1 MTSPA
6 GGPDRPHRNPDD
18 GTVLDM
24 PAIKK
29 PLERETLPCVHAV
42 TNDEIMLRPG
52 FLRKALAVM
61 RVLGDK
67 GAIHVR
73 SQLLDSPTLYSI
85 TLALLE
91 LHEQTNCWCI
101 VNDRVDIALACGAN
115 GVQLTHKSIA
125 VPDVHAIAPGLYV
138 GASVHSADEARDAEK
153 SGADWCVAGHVFETE
168 THPGVPRRAST
179 FISEV
184 VAAVDYP
191 VIAIGGIRPEHVR
204 SLVHRGAH
212 GVAAIRGIWNDENS
226 ELAASRYLS
235 QV

>member
-1 MTSPA
+1 VTAAPA
-6 GGPDRPHRNPDD
+6 PVPEND
-18 GTVLDM
+18 
-24 PAIKK
+24 
-29 PLERETLPCVHAV
+29 LPCVHAV

-52 FLRKALAVM
+52 FLRKAMAVM

-91 LHEQTNCWCI
+91 LHEQTQCWCI
-101 VNDRVDIALACGAN
+101 VNDRVDIALACGVQ
-115 GVQLTHKSIA
+115 GVQLTHKSVS
-125 VPDVHAIAPGLYV
+125 VPDVQRIAPALRI
-138 GASVHSADEARDAEK
+138 GASVHSPDEAKEAETA
-153 SGADWCVAGHVFETE
+153 GAHWCVAGHVFETPS
-168 THPGVPRRAST
+168 HPGLPRQESS
-179 FISEV
+179 FINDV
-184 VAAVDYP
+184 VAAVRVP

-204 SLVHRGAH
+204 SLVHRGAY

>member
-1 MTSPA
+1 LTA
-6 GGPDRPHRNPDD
+6 
-18 GTVLDM
+18 T
-24 PAIKK
+24 ATK
-29 PLERETLPCVHAV
+29 PEAAPLADLPCVHAV
-42 TNDEIMLRPG
+42 TSDEIMLRPG
-52 FLRKALAVM
+52 FLRKAMGVM

-73 SQLLDSPTLYSI
+73 SQLLDTPTLFSL
-85 TLALLE
+85 TLALIE
-91 LHEQTNCWCI
+91 LHEQTKCWCI
-101 VNDRVDIALACGAN
+101 VNDRVDIALACGVQ

-125 VPDVHAIAPGLYV
+125 VPDVRRIAPALRV
-138 GASVHSADEARDAEK
+138 GASVHSPDEARDAERA
-153 SGADWCVAGHVFETE
+153 GAEWCVAGSVFETQS
-168 THPGVPRRAST
+168 HPGMPRQET
-179 FISEV
+179 KFISDV
-184 VAAVDYP
+184 VAAVSFP

>member
-1 MTSPA
+1 MASA
-6 GGPDRPHRNPDD
+6 AEAQSA
-18 GTVLDM
+18 TV
-24 PAIKK
+24 A
-29 PLERETLPCVHAV
+29 ELPCVHAV

-52 FLRKALAVM
+52 FLRKAMGVM

-73 SQLLDSPTLYSI
+73 SQLLDSPTLFSL
-85 TLALLE
+85 TLALIE
-91 LHEQTNCWCI
+91 LHEQTKCWCI
-101 VNDRVDIALACGAN
+101 VNDRVDIALACGVQ

-125 VPDVHAIAPGLYV
+125 VPDVRRIAPALRV
-138 GASVHSADEARDAEK
+138 GASVHSPDEARDAELA
-153 SGADWCVAGHVFETE
+153 GAEWCVAGSVFETPS
-168 THPGVPRRAST
+168 HPGMPRQETT
-179 FISEV
+179 FINDV
-184 VAAVDYP
+184 VAAVSLP

>member
-1 MTSPA
+1 VTAPAVKAPMT
-6 GGPDRPHRNPDD
+6 D
-18 GTVLDM
+18 
-24 PAIKK
+24 
-29 PLERETLPCVHAV
+29 LPCVHAV

-52 FLRKALAVM
+52 FLRKALGVM

-91 LHEQTNCWCI
+91 LHEQTRCWCI
-101 VNDRVDIALACGAN
+101 VNDRVDVALACGVQ

-125 VPDVHAIAPGLYV
+125 VPDVQRIAPALRI
-138 GASVHSADEARDAEK
+138 GASVHSPDEARDAELA
-153 SGADWCVAGHVFETE
+153 GADWCVAGHVFETPS
-168 THPGVPRRAST
+168 HPGLPRKEST
-179 FISEV
+179 FINEV
-184 VAAVDYP
+184 VAAVSFP

>member
-1 MTSPA
+1 MTAAAEVVPEA
-6 GGPDRPHRNPDD
+6 
-18 GTVLDM
+18 
-24 PAIKK
+24 
-29 PLERETLPCVHAV
+29 ELPVVHAV
-42 TNDEIMLRPG
+42 TSDEIMLRPG
-52 FLRKALAVM
+52 FLRKAMAVM

-91 LHEQTNCWCI
+91 LHQQTQCWCI
-101 VNDRVDIALACGAN
+101 VNDRVDVALACGVQ
-115 GVQLTHKSIA
+115 GVQLTHKSIS
-125 VPDVHAIAPGLYV
+125 VPDVQRIAPALKI
-138 GASVHSADEARDAEK
+138 GASVHSPDEARDAERA
-153 SGADWCVAGHVFETE
+153 GADWCVAGHVFETQS
-168 THPGVPRRAST
+168 HPGLPRQESN
-179 FISEV
+179 FISDV
-184 VAAVDYP
+184 VGAVRIP

-204 SLVHRGAH
+204 SLVHRGAY

>member
-1 MTSPA
+1 MTSPQ
-6 GGPDRPHRNPDD
+6 
-18 GTVLDM
+18 
-24 PAIKK
+24 IKA
-29 PLERETLPCVHAV
+29 PIEALPVVHAV

-52 FLRKALAVM
+52 FIRKAMAIM

-73 SQLLDSPTLYSI
+73 SQLLDTPTLYSL

-91 LHEQTNCWCI
+91 LHEQTKCWCI
-101 VNDRVDIALACGAN
+101 VNDRVDIALACGVQ
-115 GVQLTHKSIA
+115 GVQLTHKSIS
-125 VPDVHAIAPGLYV
+125 VPDVQKIAPALRI
-138 GASVHSADEARDAEK
+138 GASVHSPDEATDAEQA
-153 SGADWCVAGHVFETE
+153 GADWCVAGHVFESE
-168 THPGVPRRAST
+168 THPGVPRRERS
-179 FISEV
+179 FIPDV
-184 VAAVDYP
+184 VAAVSFP

>member
-1 MTSPA
+1 VTEPA
-6 GGPDRPHRNPDD
+6 VVQ
-18 GTVLDM
+18 T
-24 PAIKK
+24 
-29 PLERETLPCVHAV
+29 PLVEDLPVVHAV
-42 TNDEIMLRPG
+42 TSDEIMLRPG
-52 FLRKALAVM
+52 FLRKALGVM
-61 RVLGDK
+61 RILGDK

-91 LHEQTNCWCI
+91 LHEQTRCWCI

-115 GVQLTHKSIA
+115 GVQLTHKSVS
-125 VPDVHAIAPGLYV
+125 VPDVKRIAPALRI
-138 GASVHSADEARDAEK
+138 GASVHSAHEAREAERL
-153 SGADWCVAGHVFETE
+153 GAHWCVAGHVFETE
-168 THPGVPRRAST
+168 THPGEPRRENS
-179 FISEV
+179 FINEV
-184 VAAVDYP
+184 VAAVSFP

-212 GVAAIRGIWNDENS
+212 GIAAIRGIWDDENS

>member
-1 MTSPA
+1 MTAPA
-6 GGPDRPHRNPDD
+6 VDAP
-18 GTVLDM
+18 M
-24 PAIKK
+24 A
-29 PLERETLPCVHAV
+29 ELPCVHAV

-52 FLRKALAVM
+52 FLRRAMAVM

-73 SQLLDSPTLYSI
+73 SQLLDSPTLFSL

-91 LHEQTNCWCI
+91 LHEQTRCWCI
-101 VNDRVDIALACGAN
+101 VNDRVDIALACGVQ

-125 VPDVHAIAPGLYV
+125 VPDVQRIAPALRI
-138 GASVHSADEARDAEK
+138 GASVHSPEEARDAEQA
-153 SGADWCVAGHVFETE
+153 GAHWCVAGNIFETP
-168 THPGVPRRAST
+168 THPGLPRRETT
-179 FISEV
+179 FINDV
-184 VAAVDYP
+184 VAAVSFP

-204 SLVHRGAH
+204 SIVHRGAH

>member
-1 MTSPA
+1 MSATAAAPVRDA
-6 GGPDRPHRNPDD
+6 APD
-18 GTVLDM
+18 
-24 PAIKK
+24 
-29 PLERETLPCVHAV
+29 LPCVHAV

-52 FLRKALAVM
+52 FIRKAMAVM

-67 GAIHVR
+67 GAIHIR
-73 SQLLDSPTLYSI
+73 SQLLDTLTLFSL

-91 LHEQTNCWCI
+91 LHEQTKCWCI
-101 VNDRVDIALACGAN
+101 VNDRVDIALACGVQ

-125 VPDVHAIAPGLYV
+125 VPDVRTIGPAGRI
-138 GASVHSADEARDAEK
+138 GASVHSPDEARDAEQA
-153 SGADWCVAGHVFETE
+153 GAEWCVAGNVFETPS
-168 THPGVPRRAST
+168 HPGMPRRETT
-179 FISEV
+179 FINDV
-184 VAAVDYP
+184 VAVVSFP

>member
-1 MTSPA
+1 VTAPPVKAPMT
-6 GGPDRPHRNPDD
+6 G
-18 GTVLDM
+18 
-24 PAIKK
+24 
-29 PLERETLPCVHAV
+29 LPRIHAV

-52 FLRKALAVM
+52 FLRKAMSIM
-61 RVLGDK
+61 RVLGDN

-85 TLALLE
+85 ALALLE
-91 LHEQTNCWCI
+91 LHEQTKCWCI
-101 VNDRVDIALACGAN
+101 VNDRVDVALACGVQ

-125 VPDVHAIAPGLYV
+125 VPDVQRIAPALRI
-138 GASVHSADEARDAEK
+138 GASVHSPEEARDAELA
-153 SGADWCVAGHVFETE
+153 GADWCVAGSVFETPS
-168 THPGVPRRAST
+168 HPGAPRQETT
-179 FISEV
+179 FINEV
-184 VAAVDYP
+184 VAAVSFP